1 MRDLTTRVREVT
13 WPVVASEALRV
24 ILLLGLLALGWFM
37 LTTTGVLGWVPIGVA
52 CFEILR
58 NGVGVTVSKA
68 TRTED
73 EEISR
78 S

>member
-1 MRDLTTRVREVT
+1 MRDLTTRVKEVT
-13 WPVVASEALRV
+13 WPIVAAEALRV

-58 NGVGVTVSKA
+58 NGVGVPAGK
-68 TRTED
+68 TRTD
-73 EEISR
+73 KGEES
-78 S
+78 